1 MLRNSSN
8 LEGCSIGATD
18 GAIGE
23 VKDLFFDD
31 EAWVIRYLVVST
43 GRWLAHRKV
52 LISPF
57 ALSQPQWALK
67 LLRAS
72 LTKEQVKNSPD
83 IDTEKPVSRQHE
95 MQYLKYY
102 SYPSYWGG
110 DALWGIGPSPNLLPM
125 GRAYEWPA
133 DSYGQ
138 MMAEHDSEEAKKHEN
153 DDPHLR
159 SCNAILK
166 YHIRAS
172 DGDIGHVAGLLVDDE
187 TWAIRYLIVDTSNW
201 GLGHQVLVAPQW
213 IREVNWSHSN
223 VCVELSREALK
234 NAPPYDATAPL
245 DREQEVSLFEYYG
258 RPGYWERHEQREG
271 RTGAELIA
279 SESRSGLSRH
289 P

>member
-1 MLRNSSN
+1 MLRNSSK

-18 GAIGE
+18 GVIGE

-31 EAWVIRYLVVST
+31 KSWVIRYLVVST
-43 GRWLAHRKV
+43 GTWLAHRKV

-67 LLRAS
+67 LLLAS
-72 LTKEQVKNSPD
+72 LTKEQVRNSPD

-110 DALWGIGPSPNLLPM
+110 EALWGIGPSPNLLPM
-125 GRAYEWPA
+125 GKAYEWPA
-133 DSYGQ
+133 DSCGQ
-138 MMAEHDSEEAKKHEN
+138 IMAEHDSEEAKEHEN

-172 DGDIGHVAGLLVDDE
+172 DGPIGHVAGLLVDDE
-187 TWAIRYLIVDTSNW
+187 TWAIRYLIVNTSNW
-201 GLGHQVLVAPQW
+201 GLGHEVLVVPQW
-213 IREVNWSHSN
+213 INAVDWSLSEVSIK
-223 VCVELSREALK
+223 LSRKVLK
-234 NAPPYDATAPL
+234 GAPTYDPTVPL
-245 DREQEVSLFEYYG
+245 DRGQEVNLFEYYG
-258 RPGYWERHEQREG
+258 RPGYWQKEARKEVVETH
-271 RTGAELIA
+271 
-279 SESRSGLSRH
+279 S
-289 P
+289 